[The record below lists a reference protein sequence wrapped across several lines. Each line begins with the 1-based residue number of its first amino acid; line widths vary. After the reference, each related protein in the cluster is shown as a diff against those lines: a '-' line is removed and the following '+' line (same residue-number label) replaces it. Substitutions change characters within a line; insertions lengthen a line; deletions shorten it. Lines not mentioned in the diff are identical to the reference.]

1 MATTITTPF
10 ASIRRDASILGAG
23 LATAWQWFRRRWMRR
38 RTEAE
43 LGTLSDALLR
53 DIGIERWQIPAVA
66 HELAANA
73 GGRPGQV
80 AAYRPD
86 PRRAA

>member
-10 ASIRRDASILGAG
+10 ATIRRDASFLGAG
-23 LATAWQWFRRRWMRR
+23 LATAWHWVGRRRMRS

-43 LGTLSDALLR
+43 LGALSDALLQ
-53 DIGIERWQIPAVA
+53 DIGIERSQIPAVA
-66 HELAANA
+66 RDLAANA

-86 PRRAA
+86 PRWAA